1 MPVVALIESPAGVA
15 VNESGL
21 YLRANISYS
30 YSISDCV
37 NSCANI
43 RIGPNSPVNF
53 PKPFT
58 PLWVCWFLPK
68 ITSPGVA
75 SAPVGVP

>member
-1 MPVVALIESPAGVA
+1 MVALIESPAGVA

-37 NSCANI
+37 NSCAKI

-58 PLWVCWFLPK
+58 PL
-68 ITSPGVA
+68 
-75 SAPVGVP
+75 